1 MGYNFFMRM
10 RKKKW
15 VKPFLDDEKDYLI
28 DKIDLDH
35 INKEIY
41 LEIGMGMGDFIVES
55 AKNNPDIFYIGLEKD
70 ETCVARS
77 IIKAKDNQL
86 NNLKIMLDNA
96 DNIEELFKEDCL
108 SGIYLFFSDP
118 WPKTRNHKKRLTYP
132 TFLKKYYKI
141 LKKDGFLIFKT
152 DNDSFFLDTLEYI
165 NESDFIVV
173 ESTRDYH
180 SIERNDILTGYERKF
195 KEEGKNINYLKLIK

>member
-1 MGYNFFMRM
+1 MRM

-15 VKPFLDDEKDYLI
+15 VRPFLDNEKEYLTEN
-28 DKIDLDH
+28 IDLDN
-35 INKEIY
+35 ISNDIY

-55 AKNNPDIFYIGLEKD
+55 SKNNPDIFYIGLEKD
-70 ETCVARS
+70 ETCVARA
-77 IIKAKDNQL
+77 IIKAQDYHLDNL
-86 NNLKIMLDNA
+86 RIILDNA
-96 DNIEELFKEDCL
+96 DNIEELFKENTL

-118 WPKTRNHKKRLTYP
+118 WPKTRNHKRRLTYP

-152 DNDSFFLDTLEYI
+152 DNDLFFLDTLEYI
-165 NESDFIVV
+165 KESEFKLI
-173 ESTRDYH
+173 ESTNDYH
-180 SIERNDILTGYERKF
+180 SINRNDILTGYERKF

>member
-1 MGYNFFMRM
+1 MRM

-15 VKPFLDDEKDYLI
+15 VRPFLDNEKEYLTEN
-28 DKIDLDH
+28 IDLDN
-35 INKEIY
+35 IYNDIY

-55 AKNNPDIFYIGLEKD
+55 SKNNPDIFYIGLEKD
-70 ETCVARS
+70 ETCVARA
-77 IIKAKDNQL
+77 IIKAQDYHLDNL
-86 NNLKIMLDNA
+86 RIILDNA
-96 DNIEELFKEDCL
+96 DNIEELFKENTL

-118 WPKTRNHKKRLTYP
+118 WPKTRNHKRRLTYP

-165 NESDFIVV
+165 KESEFKLI

-180 SIERNDILTGYERKF
+180 SINRNDILTGYERKF
-195 KEEGKNINYLKLIK
+195 KDEGKNINYLKLIK

>member
-1 MGYNFFMRM
+1 MRM

-15 VKPFLDDEKDYLI
+15 VRPFLDNEKEYLTEN
-28 DKIDLDH
+28 IDLDN
-35 INKEIY
+35 ISNDIY

-55 AKNNPDIFYIGLEKD
+55 SKNNPDIFYIGLEKD
-70 ETCVARS
+70 ETCVARA
-77 IIKAKDNQL
+77 IIKAQDYHLDNL
-86 NNLKIMLDNA
+86 RIILDNA
-96 DNIEELFKEDCL
+96 DNIEELFKENTL

-118 WPKTRNHKKRLTYP
+118 CPKTRNHKRRLTYP

-152 DNDSFFLDTLEYI
+152 DNDLFFLDTLEYI
-165 NESDFIVV
+165 KESEFKLI

-180 SIERNDILTGYERKF
+180 SIKRNDILTGYERKF
-195 KEEGKNINYLKLIK
+195 KEEAKNINYLKLIK

>member
-1 MGYNFFMRM
+1 MRM

-15 VKPFLDDEKDYLI
+15 VRPFLDNEKEYLTEN
-28 DKIDLDH
+28 IDLDN
-35 INKEIY
+35 ISNDIY

-55 AKNNPDIFYIGLEKD
+55 SKNNPDIFYIGLEKD
-70 ETCVARS
+70 ETCVARA
-77 IIKAKDNQL
+77 IIKAQDYHLDNL
-86 NNLKIMLDNA
+86 RIILDNA
-96 DNIEELFKEDCL
+96 DNIEELFKENTL

-118 WPKTRNHKKRLTYP
+118 WPKTRNHKRRLTYP

-165 NESDFIVV
+165 KESEFKLI

-180 SIERNDILTGYERKF
+180 SINRNDILTGYERKF
-195 KEEGKNINYLKLIK
+195 KDEGKNINYLKLIK